1 MDHDIFYE
9 TSNISINFPHVFFG
23 FLPHL
28 VLQGGPKCVRARGLQ
43 MRQLLQG
50 LLDFM
55 QGTGRLQLGD
65 FVG

>member
-1 MDHDIFYE
+1 
-9 TSNISINFPHVFFG
+9 
-23 FLPHL
+23 
-28 VLQGGPKCVRARGLQ
+28 

-65 FVG
+65 FVGWWQIQW